1 MVMKPKLKGGLGV
14 INLRLQNDALL
25 LKQLHKFY
33 SKRDIPWVLLVW
45 SKYYA
50 NGKVPHGTKEL
61 GSFRWKKL
69 LRLSVFY
76 RGIARCQIGDG
87 ASVLFWEDLWSSEV
101 LALKYPCL
109 FSFVRNTSLSVKNV
123 RETEDLDT
131 LFTLPLSEQAFN
143 ELQDLQLE
151 LHSVPY
157 DDAQIDS
164 WVFIWGSSIYSSQK
178 FYALS
183 FKSMATSPCFTWL

>member
-1 MVMKPKLKGGLGV
+1 M
-14 INLRLQNDALL
+14 
-25 LKQLHKFY
+25 
-33 SKRDIPWVLLVW
+33 
-45 SKYYA
+45 
-50 NGKVPHGTKEL
+50 
-61 GSFRWKKL
+61 
-69 LRLSVFY
+69 
-76 RGIARCQIGDG
+76 
-87 ASVLFWEDLWSSEV
+87 
-101 LALKYPCL
+101 
-109 FSFVRNTSLSVKNV
+109 KNV

-183 FKSMATSPCFTWL
+183 FKKMATSPCFTWLSKSKCIPRIKFFGWLILVDSEYKKHVKTMKFSS

>member
-1 MVMKPKLKGGLGV
+1 M
-14 INLRLQNDALL
+14 
-25 LKQLHKFY
+25 
-33 SKRDIPWVLLVW
+33 
-45 SKYYA
+45 
-50 NGKVPHGTKEL
+50 
-61 GSFRWKKL
+61 
-69 LRLSVFY
+69 
-76 RGIARCQIGDG
+76 
-87 ASVLFWEDLWSSEV
+87 
-101 LALKYPCL
+101 
-109 FSFVRNTSLSVKNV
+109 KNV